1 MALFMSANVAS
12 KALQSSDTGLAAAV
26 HAVKMLI
33 EFASNMK
40 TEDELARV
48 VATASKTC
56 ENLEIPISG
65 SETKRKIQ
73 ASSVRSLID
82 DVI

>member
-1 MALFMSANVAS
+1 
-12 KALQSSDTGLAAAV
+12 
-26 HAVKMLI
+26 
-33 EFASNMK
+33 MK
-40 TEDELARV
+40 TEEKFARV